1 MICDIPEVDTLVQV
15 DDIPHLAAVHI
26 LQMAAA
32 DMLMD
37 MRELPELQVDIP
49 VLEQDIPALEVDIQ
63 DHWQV
68 DIQVQQ
74 QVDRAGCTPY
84 DHHSYSYRVTDFSS
98 KMITHSIKH
107 DSSTSVSINT
117 SSQ

>member
-49 VLEQDIPALEVDIQ
+49 VLEVDIQ